1 MIKINITNKEFNLP
15 TGKTLIEILKEIDM
29 YDSKIV
35 VGAIVNNHLCDLT
48 TTIEEDS
55 TVKFLSINDEI
66 GNRIYRRSLFMV
78 MTKAIYAIFPSSK
91 LSIEHS
97 LSNGMYCELHKN
109 SPLSQTDLEKIKEK
123 MFELVENDLPINKH
137 FMENNKLREILTKQG
152 FLEKVDMLDYFK
164 KDKIPVYELDGNF
177 DYFFYNMVPST
188 GILDRFDLHYRMPGF
203 ILLFPQRGKPYEV
216 PEFIEQPKLANIFY
230 EYEKWGEVVGVS
242 NVSDLNKIVKDNK
255 YHDLIRVNEAFH
267 EKKIANIADAITDK
281 IDKNRVILIAGPSS
295 SGKTTFAQRLS
306 IQLRV
311 NGIKPISIS
320 TDNYFLNRDDTPLN
334 EEGNYDY
341 ETIEAIDLELF
352 NKHLIALLKGKGVEL
367 PTFNFHSGKREYRGD
382 FLQLKEDQ
390 PIIIE
395 GIHSLNERL
404 TAIIPQDN
412 KFKIYISALTQIN
425 IDRHNRIP
433 TTDARLIR
441 RIVRDHYFRNRSA
454 AVTLD
459 WWPGVRRGEEINIF
473 PFQENADVMFNSAL
487 IYELSVLKKYAVPLL
502 NDISPE
508 ESTYYQAERLLD
520 LLECFL
526 IIEEEDIPRVSILKE
541 FIGGSAFPE

>member
-1 MIKINITNKEFNLP
+1 MIKIKIANKEFDLSK
-15 TGKTLIEILKEIDM
+15 GRTLIEILEDIDM
-29 YDSKIV
+29 YDSKII
-35 VGAIVNNHLCDLT
+35 VGAIVNNRLCDLT
-48 TTIEEDS
+48 TTLEEDS
-55 TVKFLSINDEI
+55 TIKFLSINDEI
-66 GNRIYRRSLFMV
+66 GNRIYRRSLFMI
-78 MTKAIYAIFPSSK
+78 MTKAIYDIFTNSK

-97 LSNGMYCELHKN
+97 LSNGIYCELHKD
-109 SPLSQTDLEKIKEK
+109 SALSQEDLEKIKGK
-123 MFELVENDLPINKH
+123 MFELIENDLPINKH
-137 FMENNKLREILTKQG
+137 FMKKNDLRDILTKQG
-152 FLEKVDMLDYFK
+152 FLDKVDVLNYFK
-164 KDKIPVYELDGNF
+164 KDQIPVYELDGNF
-177 DYFFYNMVPST
+177 DYYFYNMVPNT
-188 GILDRFDLHYRMPGF
+188 GILDRFDLHLRLPGF
-203 ILLFPQRGKPYEV
+203 VLLFPQRGKPCEV
-216 PEFIEQPKLANIFY
+216 PEFIEQTKLAKIFY

-242 NVSDLNKIVKDNK
+242 NVSDLNQIVKDNK

-267 EKKIANIADAITDK
+267 EKKIANIADTITDK
-281 IDKNRVILIAGPSS
+281 VDKNRVILIAGPSS

-311 NGIKPISIS
+311 NGIRPVSIS
-320 TDNYFLNRDDTPLN
+320 TDNYFLNREDTPLD

-341 ETIEAIDLELF
+341 ETIEAIDLDLF
-352 NKHLIALLKGKGVEL
+352 NQQLIALLQGKRVEL
-367 PTFNFHSGKREYRGD
+367 PIFNFHSGKREYRAD
-382 FLQLKEDQ
+382 FLQLNEDQ

-404 TAIIPQDN
+404 TAIIPQEN
-412 KFKIYISALTQIN
+412 KFKIYISTLTQIN

-454 AVTLD
+454 AMTLD

-502 NDISPE
+502 EAISSE
-508 ESTYYQAERLLD
+508 ENSYYQAERLLD

-526 IIEEEDIPRVSILKE
+526 MIEDEDIPRVSILKE
-541 FIGGSAFPE
+541 FIGGSAFSE